1 MAESTDGQAISK
13 SEIARSTWDS
23 YLIENSLV
31 YRELAE
37 LRRQGWQNRDGD
49 THFAHQRQRADNPTA
64 QGKARFFA
72 MMEQIGDEMDS
83 ASSILTLPDR
93 PPFSRPRVL
102 DLCFSP
108 GGFVSSIMKRN
119 PNALIYG
126 VTLPVSLGGHEIML
140 PRWRENPRLH
150 VKFCDLT
157 MRAADMGVDA
167 SMIPEGHPDR
177 ANFDFSTR
185 LFAAD
190 SWQDTEVDETFDL
203 VICDG
208 QVLRTHAP
216 MRAAYRENREASR
229 LTLAQLVIGIQR
241 LRKVGNSGH
250 RGRLVMLL
258 HKVDAL
264 DTAWLLRT
272 ISTFAKIRLFKPR
285 HKHAL
290 RSSFYLLATEVRADS
305 DEAAQAINEWRK
317 DWAIATLGTEH
328 EWIYRQN
335 EKLFNSEAVSKL
347 TMEFGQ
353 ELIRLGEPVWR
364 TQTSALKK
372 APFIPAG
379 QKR

>member
-1 MAESTDGQAISK
+1 MTTKTDGQTMPK
-13 SEIARSTWDS
+13 SSIPRLIWDS
-23 YLIENSLV
+23 YLTKNSPA
-31 YRELAE
+31 YRELTD

-64 QGKARFFA
+64 QGKVRFFT

-83 ASSILTLPDR
+83 FSSILTLPDG
-93 PPFSRPRVL
+93 PPFSRLRVL

-108 GGFVSSIMKRN
+108 GGFVSTIMKRN
-119 PNALIYG
+119 PDALVCG
-126 VTLPVSLGGHEIML
+126 VTLPLSLGGHEVML
-140 PRWRENPRLH
+140 PSWKTNPRLR

-157 MRAADMGVDA
+157 MCAADMGVDA
-167 SMIPEGHPDR
+167 SVIPEGHPDR

-185 LFAAD
+185 LFPAD
-190 SWQDTEVDETFDL
+190 RWQNTEVDEAFDL

-241 LRKVGNSGH
+241 LRKVRDNGH
-250 RGRLVMLL
+250 NGRLVMLL

-264 DTAWLLRT
+264 DTAMLLRT

-285 HKHAL
+285 QKHAI
-290 RSSFYLLATEVRADS
+290 RSSFYLLATEVRTES

-317 DWAIATLGTEH
+317 DWTVATFGTED
-328 EWIYRQN
+328 EWISRRN
-335 EKLFNSEAVSKL
+335 GKLYNSEAVSKL
-347 TMEFGQ
+347 ITEFGQ
-353 ELIRLGEPVWR
+353 EIIQLGEPVWR
-364 TQTSALKK
+364 IQASALKK
-372 APFIPAG
+372 APFIPTA
-379 QKR
+379 